1 MLFRS
6 SKTRAKRNRKIAMRL
21 NDSQI
26 AAIRRVVAEQAGE
39 EAQVRLFGSRLNDQ
53 AKGGDVDLLVQV

>member
-1 MLFRS
+1 
-6 SKTRAKRNRKIAMRL
+6 MRL

-26 AAIRRVVAEQAGE
+26 AAIRRVVAEQAGD